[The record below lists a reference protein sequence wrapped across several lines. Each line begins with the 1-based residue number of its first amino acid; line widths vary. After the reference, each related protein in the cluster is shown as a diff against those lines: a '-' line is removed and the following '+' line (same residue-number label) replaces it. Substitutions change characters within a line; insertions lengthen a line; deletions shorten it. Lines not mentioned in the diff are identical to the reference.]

1 MQPMRKAVIP
11 AAGLGTRFLPATK
24 ALPKEMLPVVD
35 KPGIQWVVE
44 EAIAAGLTD
53 VLVVTGRTKKTVED
67 HFDRSPE
74 LEQYLEKAGKLDAV
88 DLIRR
93 IADLA
98 DVHFVRQ
105 PEPLGLGHAVG
116 LARHH
121 VGNEPFAVL
130 LPDDLMAPGSTLLA
144 RMVEASVRTG
154 GPVVA
159 LKRFPAEEISSY
171 GVVVPGGEV
180 GPDGLVPVR
189 ALVEKPP
196 ADEAPSDLAVMGR
209 YVLTPA
215 VFGAIDRIAPGK
227 GGELQLTDAL
237 QLLADEGPFHGI
249 VFDEG
254 RYDTGNKLDWLR
266 ATVELSL
273 QDESLGEAFAEVLL
287 EVVRRAGLR

>member
-1 MQPMRKAVIP
+1 MRKAVIP

-35 KPGIQWVVE
+35 RPGIQWVLE

-74 LEQYLEKAGKLDAV
+74 LEQYLERAGKDEEVAIV
-88 DLIRR
+88 RR
-93 IADLA
+93 IAELS
-98 DVHFVRQ
+98 DVFFVRQ

-121 VGNEPFAVL
+121 VGDEPFAVL
-130 LPDDLMAPGSTLLA
+130 LPDDLMAPGSTLLP
-144 RMVEASVRTG
+144 RMIEAAERTG

-159 LKRFPAEEISSY
+159 LKRFPPAEISSY
-171 GVVVPGGEV
+171 GVVVPAGDV
-180 GPDGLVPVR
+180 DADGLVR
-189 ALVEKPP
+189 ISGLVEKP
-196 ADEAPSDLAVMGR
+196 AAEEAPSDLAVMGR

-215 VFGAIDRIAPGK
+215 VFGAIDRITPGK

-273 QDESLGEAFAEVLL
+273 QDESLGEAFREVLADI
-287 EVVRRAGLR
+287 VRRHGIG

>member
-1 MQPMRKAVIP
+1 VRKAVIP

-35 KPGIQWVVE
+35 RPGIQWVLE
-44 EAIAAGLTD
+44 EAIAAGLHD

-74 LEQYLEKAGKLDAV
+74 LEQYLERAGKLEEVAAV
-88 DLIRR
+88 RR
-93 IADLA
+93 IAELS
-98 DVHFVRQ
+98 DVFFVRQ

-121 VGNEPFAVL
+121 VGDEQFAVL

-144 RMVEASVRTG
+144 RMIEAAERTG

-159 LKRFPAEEISSY
+159 LKRFPPSEISSY
-171 GVVVPGGEV
+171 GVVVPAGEV
-180 GPDGLVPVR
+180 DADGLVR
-189 ALVEKPP
+189 ISGLVEKPS
-196 ADEAPSDLAVMGR
+196 ADEAPSDLAIMGR

-215 VFGAIDRIAPGK
+215 VFGAIDRITPGK

-254 RYDTGNKLDWLR
+254 RFDTGNKLDWLR

-273 QDESLGEAFAEVLL
+273 QDEVLGEAFREVLAD
-287 EVVRRAGLR
+287 VVRRHGIA

>member
-1 MQPMRKAVIP
+1 MRKAVIP

-35 KPGIQWVVE
+35 RPGIQWVME

-74 LEQYLEKAGKLDAV
+74 LELYLAQGGKHDEV
-88 DLIRR
+88 DLVRR

-130 LPDDLMAPGSTLLA
+130 LPDDLMAPGSTLLT
-144 RMVEASVRTG
+144 RMIEAAERTA

-159 LKRFPAEEISSY
+159 LKRFGPSEISAY
-171 GVVVPGGEV
+171 GVVVPEGDV
-180 GPDGLVPVR
+180 GPDGLVRVR
-189 ALVEKPP
+189 GLVEKPS
-196 ADEAPSDLAVMGR
+196 AEEAPSDLAIMGR

-215 VFGAIDRIAPGK
+215 VFGAIDRITPGK

-237 QLLADEGPFHGI
+237 QLLAVEGPFHGV

-273 QDESLGEAFAEVLL
+273 QDDALGKPFREVLADI
-287 EVVRRAGLR
+287 VRRYDIA